1 MSGKVSIKKEAERI
15 QEAVMYSAQ
24 GQFEQAKIWNRR
36 NTRIGVPA
44 TGLSAIAGVT
54 GLATTVGR
62 VPAGI
67 MALLAAFLT
76 SIMTTLNYSRKI
88 DQAHSSGNAY
98 LSLQQDVR
106 IFLEIDL
113 DKATEADA
121 RENLAKLVARQQEI
135 NGTALLPSE
144 KAYQNAKKN
153 IKGGGQKY
161 KIDGKTKPK

>member
-1 MSGKVSIKKEAERI
+1 MRGKSSIKKEAERVH
-15 QEAVMYSAQ
+15 EAVMYSAQ
-24 GQFEQAKIWNRR
+24 GQFEQAKIWNKR
-36 NTRIGVPA
+36 NTRLGIPA

-62 VPAGI
+62 IPAGL

-76 SIMTTLNYSRKI
+76 SIMTTLNYARKI

-113 DKATEADA
+113 DKLNETDA
-121 RENLAKLVARQQEI
+121 REQLSTLVARQQEI

-144 KAYQNAKKN
+144 KSYQNAKKN
-153 IKGGGQKY
+153 IKTGGQNY
-161 KIDGKTKPK
+161 KADKRTK